1 MKLILATTPFLA
13 KFAFSVPAFAPQNM
27 EQLEE
32 LMLEELAQLDG
43 SPSIDCPDVWNRT
56 CSGTNSNGDGIY
68 GSWTCGARVQYVH
81 DYKLGRSPSLSAAID
96 QVLSECPTQ
105 CQELANNQCDDHA
118 QENLKVPDCSATWD
132 NVCSGINSVGQRIY
146 RSFTCGARVLYVH
159 NQRPAYQNLERS
171 VDSVYY
177 QCRDKCEN
185 INNAQCVDFVEEKLN
200 QVTVASVQATTRPLG
215 TCQEVFDR
223 YCTDRWGTFTCGAR
237 VKYDNTEKQMN
248 LIDAISNTNR
258 QCGAQCREFQNGNCD
273 TFISENVD
281 EIVVPSLNEVSD
293 DYETVAS
300 VQATTRPLGT
310 CQEAY
315 DRTCTEGWG
324 SFTCGARVKYDHTEK
339 RLNLNDA
346 ISNTNRQCPTE
357 CREFQNGSCDTFI
370 SAAIDEIVVE
380 NGSGSN

>member
-27 EQLEE
+27 VEE
-32 LMLEELAQLDG
+32 LMLEELTQLDG
-43 SPSIDCPDVWNRT
+43 SPSIDCPDVWNRV

-68 GSWTCGARVQYVH
+68 GSWTCGARVQFVH
-81 DYKLGRSPSLSAAID
+81 DYRLGRSPSLSAAID

-105 CQELANNQCDDHA
+105 CQELADNQCDDHA
-118 QENLKVPDCSATWD
+118 QANLKVPDC
-132 NVCSGINSVGQRIY
+132 
-146 RSFTCGARVLYVH
+146 
-159 NQRPAYQNLERS
+159 
-171 VDSVYY
+171 
-177 QCRDKCEN
+177 
-185 INNAQCVDFVEEKLN
+185 
-200 QVTVASVQATTRPLG
+200 
-215 TCQEVFDR
+215 QEAFDR
-223 YCTDRWGTFTCGAR
+223 DCTNGWGTFTCGAR

-258 QCGAQCREFQNGNCD
+258 QCGSQCREFQNGNCD

-324 SFTCGARVKYDHTEK
+324 SFTCGARVKHDHTEK
-339 RLNLNDA
+339 RMNLNDA

-370 SAAIDEIVVE
+370 SATIDEIVVE